1 MVRSEMQLII
11 IMDKEKLVKG
21 GMWLSAF
28 SLSMLM
34 CSLSLYAG
42 FNNMRHGS
50 YTMFVIG
57 ITLLP
62 LVFFS
67 AYKGFGLILSAIFE
81 E

>member
-1 MVRSEMQLII
+1 MVLSEMQLII
-11 IMDKEKLVKG
+11 IMNKKKLVKG
-21 GMWLSAF
+21 GIWLSAF
-28 SLSMLM
+28 SLSILM
-34 CSLSLYAG
+34 CSLSLYTG

-62 LVFFS
+62 IVFFS